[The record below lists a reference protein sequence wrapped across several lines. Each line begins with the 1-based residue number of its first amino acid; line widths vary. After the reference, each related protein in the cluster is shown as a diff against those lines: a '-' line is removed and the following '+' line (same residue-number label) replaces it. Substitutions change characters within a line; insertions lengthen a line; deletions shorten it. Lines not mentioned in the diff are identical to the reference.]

1 MLETNIGGVYV
12 PAALVWA
19 GAAFVLCILSRAR
32 FGRAGFYRLVWH
44 RALFDLAVFVILW
57 GAISAGAYHMAFS
70 GAALRQLSR

>member
-19 GAAFVLCILSRAR
+19 GAAFVLSILVERLL
-32 FGRAGFYRLVWH
+32 GWTGFYRLIWH

-57 GAISAGAYHMAFS
+57 GAISAGAYHLAFS
-70 GAALRQLSR
+70 GAALGTGR